1 MDPTFRLQDYPVVVG
16 IDFGTTYSG
25 AAYGIVTAGG
35 ESEIS
40 HIHSWPKQSGLRYP
54 KLYNYDTKTLAMWGN
69 AARIERSKGL
79 SKHNYLFLQ
88 QYKLYLDESLD
99 GVIRSL
105 PEGFKPVEIIAD
117 YLREFHQHVLSEM
130 RKGFAQQFEGRY
142 RYCLTVPAMWSD
154 KAKQAMRDAAILAG
168 IISADD
174 HHDRLMLIS
183 EPEAAAIY
191 CEKTCEQ
198 FNMESGD
205 EFMICD
211 AGGGTVDLIV
221 FNVKQDLSG
230 NRQFRESTKG
240 MGKSCGSAFLD
251 KNMRKLLKAKLRKV
265 VNEIPPAAME
275 TMMQHF
281 IGISSKFLL
290 LSNRLGVED
299 TKPRFDGTEEMFL
312 SVPMSLGLVEQT
324 DASIG
329 LFEGNLALSVEELK
343 EKVFEPVIQD
353 VIGCI
358 HKQKQQTTNLKAI
371 FMVGGFGSS
380 HYLYH
385 RVSEEFKAEGIKVI
399 TPHRAELA
407 VSRGAVYFGMNPRKV
422 TTRVPRYWYGIDITH
437 TFEEGV
443 DPPEFKIIKPDGSI
457 RCDNRFSVFVR
468 RGEPLDIDSCITKKY
483 MAFYPRNTICTFF
496 AASTE
501 EEPRYT
507 LQDGVRKVF
516 DFEIPMREL
525 PGVRPG
531 DQVELTIHMYFGEVE
546 LRVEA
551 VIMDKKYA
559 VVCNFN
565 V

>member
-1 MDPTFRLQDYPVVVG
+1 M
-16 IDFGTTYSG
+16 
-25 AAYGIVTAGG
+25 
-35 ESEIS
+35 
-40 HIHSWPKQSGLRYP
+40 
-54 KLYNYDTKTLAMWGN
+54 LYNYDTKSLALWGN
-69 AARIERSKGL
+69 AARIERNKCQSR
-79 SKHNYLFLQ
+79 HNYLLLQ

-142 RYCLTVPAMWSD
+142 RYGYVELDNQTSALQVPAMWSD
-154 KAKQAMRDAAILAG
+154 RAKQAMREAAILAG
-168 IISADD
+168 IISEDD

-191 CEKTCEQ
+191 CEKTCDQ
-198 FNMESGD
+198 FNMDSGD

-221 FNVKQDLSG
+221 FDVKKDSRG

-240 MGKSCGSAFLD
+240 MGKSCGSAFVD
-251 KNMRKLLKAKLRKV
+251 KNMRKLLKSKLRKV
-265 VNEIPPAAME
+265 VREIPPAALE
-275 TMMQHF
+275 TMMEHF
-281 IGISSKFLL
+281 ID
-290 LSNRLGVED
+290 NM
-299 TKPRFDGTEEMFL
+299 KPSFDGTEEMFL
-312 SVPMSLGLVEQT
+312 PVPMSVGLMEHT
-324 DASIG
+324 DSSIG
-329 LFEGNLALSVEELK
+329 LSDGMLMFSVEEMK
-343 EKVFEPVIQD
+343 EKVFEPVVRD

-358 HKQKQQTTNLKAI
+358 HKQKQQTKNLKAI
-371 FMVGGFGSS
+371 FMVGGFGAS

-385 RVSEEFKAEGIKVI
+385 RVDQEFKEEGIMVV
-399 TPHRAELA
+399 TPYRAELA
-407 VSRGAVYFGMNPRKV
+407 VSRGAVYFGMNPTKV

-437 TFEEGV
+437 TFEEGI

-468 RGEPLDIDSCITKKY
+468 RGEPLDIDSCVTKKY

-496 AASTE
+496 ASSTE

-507 LQDGVRKVF
+507 LQEGVRKVF
-516 DFEIPMREL
+516 DFEIPMSEL